1 MLEWKVLNYDFNKDK
16 IIEYNVFNKEFE
28 NDIKE
33 AVKDKRILKY
43 EELKAYIK
51 KNFQYQ
57 YWSKAE
63 YEILV
68 SGLFSD
74 NIEKI
79 DIYRQL
85 EMNLDTITEYVNTK
99 LKLGF

>member
-16 IIEYNVFNKEFE
+16 IIEYNIFNKEFE

-51 KNFQYQ
+51 RKFQYQ